1 MYDYRIRYPSTIT
14 EVIPM
19 FQPRLRPS
27 LILMSFMLSLVT
39 LTGANAEEDADPF
52 ENLAP
57 VEDAKVGMAYIDP
70 DADFSVF
77 KRFMILEPHV
87 AFRSNWERDQRR
99 TGSRTRVS
107 ASDMDRI
114 KTDVANL
121 FRDVFTETLEKGDAM
136 QLAEEP
142 DFDVLLIRPA
152 IIDLDITAPD
162 LASPGRSRTF
172 TTTGGAA
179 TLYIELYD
187 SVSGQIIGRALDRRT
202 VRNSTGNVS
211 WTNRV
216 TNTADA
222 RRMFMGWAEL
232 LRNFLESYYSE

>member
-1 MYDYRIRYPSTIT
+1 
-14 EVIPM
+14 M

-77 KRFMILEPHV
+77 TRFMILEPHV

-162 LASPGRSRTF
+162 LASPGRTRTF